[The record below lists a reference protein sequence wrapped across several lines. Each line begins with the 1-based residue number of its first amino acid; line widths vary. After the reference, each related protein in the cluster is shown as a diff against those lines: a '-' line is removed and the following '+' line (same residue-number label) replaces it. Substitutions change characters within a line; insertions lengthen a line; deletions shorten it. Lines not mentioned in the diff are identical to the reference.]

1 MKTAIVYTV
10 LSLLNLVGFAIG
22 VGFLPAQVPIHFDAA
37 MVADAVGSPWVYLA
51 LPGAAALISAGLW
64 ASLVQKKNR
73 AVTAGLLSALGAVFA
88 TIGWVFF
95 ALVSSGVKVGE
106 KTDFPLMLVIV
117 LPLSLLIAW
126 LGNYLPRIEPNRV
139 IGIRTGATLGS
150 EEVWRK
156 THRLGGYLF
165 FAAGLLSAA
174 AAVVFGTVPALR
186 ETQFVAVI
194 LATVSVFIAVSASV
208 VYAQVLA
215 KRRPIADAGPQ
226 EDERE

>member
-10 LSLLNLVGFAIG
+10 LSLLNLVGFAVG
-22 VGFLPAQVPIHFDAA
+22 VSFLPAEVPIHFDAA
-37 MVADAVGSPWVYLA
+37 MTADTLGSPWVYLA

-73 AVTAGLLSALGAVFA
+73 AVTVGLLSALGVVFA
-88 TIGWVFF
+88 AIGWVFF

-106 KTDFPLMLVIV
+106 RTDFPLMLVIV

-126 LGNYLPRIEPNRV
+126 LGNYMPRIEPNRV

-156 THRLGGYLF
+156 THRFGGYLF
-165 FAAGLLSAA
+165 FAAGVLSAV
-174 AAVVFGTVPALR
+174 AAVVFGAAPALKGV
-186 ETQFVAVI
+186 QYVAVI
-194 LATVSVFIAVSASV
+194 LAAASV
-208 VYAQVLA
+208 LIAALASVIYAHVLGKA
-215 KRRPIADAGPQ
+215 PQ
-226 EDERE
+226 ESEGHS

>member
-10 LSLLNLVGFAIG
+10 LSLLNLVGFAVG
-22 VGFLPAQVPIHFDAA
+22 VSILPAEVPIHFDAA
-37 MVADAVGSPWVYLA
+37 MTADALGSPWVYLA

-73 AVTAGLLSALGAVFA
+73 AVTAGLLSALGVVFA

-126 LGNYLPRIEPNRV
+126 LGNYMPRIEPNRV

-165 FAAGLLSAA
+165 FAAGVFSTV
-174 AAVVFGTVPALR
+174 AAVVFGAVPALK
-186 ETQFVAVI
+186 EVQYIAVI
-194 LATVSVFIAVSASV
+194 LAAASVLIAALASV
-208 VYAQVLA
+208 VYAHVLGKA
-215 KRRPIADAGPQ
+215 P
-226 EDERE
+226 RESEEHS